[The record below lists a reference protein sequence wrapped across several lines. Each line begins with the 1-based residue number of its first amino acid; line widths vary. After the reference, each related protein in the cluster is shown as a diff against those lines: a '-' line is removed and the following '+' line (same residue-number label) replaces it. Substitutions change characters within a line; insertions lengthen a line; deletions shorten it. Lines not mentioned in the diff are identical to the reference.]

1 MSRNYDRVL
10 ATDERIAEFILKLK
24 ARKRNL
30 ASIRA
35 LCLGERN
42 YLKSAKYIKRGDDPD
57 DANAR
62 TTLSMT
68 RRHAVITRYRK
79 AIAAEFGPSH
89 PALRYMRLS
98 DKEQNARNDA
108 DRKRVVQQH
117 HDRRAIDVDAHV
129 SKARKILE
137 EAREGMHAALRVAAA
152 LIAVTGR
159 RPIEVLLT
167 GHFERDAKDANAL
180 TFSGQAK
187 VKSDE
192 NPHAKP
198 YSIPTLVPASLV
210 LEVFAVL
217 RKRYNVQGMTPQ
229 QVGNR
234 AWKELGK
241 YAKADFID
249 KDGAPITPSELRA
262 VYATIAYEMFA
273 PERYSWNAYTAQIL
287 GHSTFDLVTSLSY
300 DQFFPHGSKRG
311 YTTAIRRALRE
322 TIDDLQTRFEREPDE
337 RQREFL
343 TDKIARLTRRLK
355 AE

>member
-10 ATDERIAEFILKLK
+10 ATDERITEFILKLK

-30 ASIRA
+30 ARIRG

-42 YLKSAKYIKRGDDPD
+42 YLKSARYVKRGDDAD

-68 RRHAVITRYRK
+68 RRHAIITRYRK
-79 AIAAEFGPSH
+79 AIVTEFGPSH
-89 PALRYMRLS
+89 PALKYMRLS
-98 DKEQNARNDA
+98 DEEQNARNDA
-108 DRKRVVQQH
+108 DRKRVVKQH

-129 SKARKILE
+129 SKAKQILQ
-137 EAREGMHAALRVAAA
+137 EACEGMHAALRVAAA

-159 RPIEVLLT
+159 RPIEILLT
-167 GHFERDAKDANAL
+167 GTFEAQSDKYAL
-180 TFSGQAK
+180 LFSGQAK
-187 VKSDE
+187 VKSDD

-198 YSIPTLVPASLV
+198 YVIPTLIEAALV
-210 LEVFAVL
+210 LKAFEML

-234 AWKELGK
+234 AWKEVGK
-241 YAKADFID
+241 YAKADYAD
-249 KDGAPITPSELRA
+249 KEGEPITPSELRA
-262 VYATIAYEMFA
+262 VYATIAYEMHA
-273 PERYSWNAYTAQIL
+273 PERYSWNAFTAKIL

-300 DQFFPHGSKRG
+300 DQFFPHRSKRA
-311 YTTAIRRALRE
+311 YTTAIRHALRE
-322 TIDDLQTRFEREPDE
+322 TIADMQARYEREPDE

-343 TDKIARLTRRLK
+343 SEKIARLTRRLK